1 MRAVRSEEVKSEKWM
16 CGMKNKACDMVRRI
30 VIALFAFHFSILT
43 ALAQDAQAYDEFF
56 LEAMVQRQKGNNDAA
71 FDLLRHCLDINP
83 DAAEAHYFIGQYYN
97 ALKDAETAMA
107 HIQRAAELVPDNET
121 YMETLAQAYIRQD
134 NYADAIAV
142 IEHLFDR
149 HKDRE
154 DLLEMLFQLYQQ
166 EGDYES
172 AIDVLNRMEAS
183 DGKNERLS
191 MAKSEI
197 YTRMGNKKAA
207 VAEIDALA
215 KQFPNDLQYMVMYG
229 ETLMMN
235 DQTKKALAV
244 FGKVLQEEPNNNRVL
259 MSLRNYHQAQGHQTE
274 ADSLTMRILLN
285 KDATTQERV
294 TVIRQEIS
302 ANEMAGGD
310 STKMLNLFRQILS
323 QPQQDADMAIF
334 CATYMGLKEM
344 PADSIIPV
352 LEQVIAIAPDNAS
365 ARLQLVGYAWEKEDM
380 DRVISL
386 CQEARQ
392 YTPSEMAFYYY
403 QGIAYY
409 KQEKLDEALSSF
421 QNGLG
426 VINEESNPSIVS
438 DFYAVMGD
446 ILHQKGL
453 AEEAFAAYDSCLQ
466 WKEDNMGCLN
476 NYAYYLSERGEQL
489 EKAEQMSYKTIK
501 AEPRNSTYLDTYAWI
516 LFMQERYIEAKVYI
530 DQALQHQDE
539 TLDNSVIIEHAGDI
553 YSQNND
559 IDRALS
565 LWGEAREKQPDKE
578 LLTRKIKLK
587 KYLKE

>member
-1 MRAVRSEEVKSEKWM
+1 
-16 CGMKNKACDMVRRI
+16 MKNKMRNRACDMVRWI
-30 VIALFAFHFSILT
+30 VIALFTFHFSLLT
-43 ALAQDAQAYDEFF
+43 SFAQDSQTYDEFF

-71 FDLLRHCLDINP
+71 FDLLRHCLEINP

-97 ALKDAETAMA
+97 ALKDAETAMV
-107 HIQRAAELVPDNET
+107 HIQRAAELAPDNET

-134 NYADAIAV
+134 NHADAIAV
-142 IEHLFDR
+142 IERLFDR

-154 DLLEMLFQLYQQ
+154 DLLEMLFRLYQQ
-166 EGDYES
+166 EGDYEG

-183 DGKNERLS
+183 DGKSELLS

-197 YTRMGNKKAA
+197 YTRMGNEKAA
-207 VAEIDALA
+207 VAEVEALA

-274 ADSLTMRILLN
+274 ADSLTMRILMN

-310 STKMLNLFRQILS
+310 STKVLNLFRQILS
-323 QPQQDADMAIF
+323 QPQQDADMAIL

-352 LEQVIAIAPDNAS
+352 LEQVITIAPDNAS

-380 DRVISL
+380 NRVISL

-516 LFMQERYIEAKVYI
+516 LFMQERYTEAKVYI

-565 LWGEAREKQPDKE
+565 LWEEAQEKQPDKE

>member
-1 MRAVRSEEVKSEKWM
+1 
-16 CGMKNKACDMVRRI
+16 MKNKMRNRACDMVRWI
-30 VIALFAFHFSILT
+30 VIALFTFHFSLFT
-43 ALAQDAQAYDEFF
+43 SFAQDAQTYDEFF

-71 FDLLRHCLDINP
+71 FDLLRHCLEINP

-97 ALKDAETAMA
+97 ALKDAETAMV
-107 HIQRAAELVPDNET
+107 HIQRAAELAPDNET

-134 NYADAIAV
+134 NHADAIAV
-142 IEHLFDR
+142 IERLFDR

-154 DLLEMLFQLYQQ
+154 DLLEMLFRLYQQ
-166 EGDYES
+166 EGDYEG

-183 DGKNERLS
+183 DGKSELLS

-197 YTRMGNKKAA
+197 YTRMGNEKAA
-207 VAEIDALA
+207 VAEIEALA

-274 ADSLTMRILLN
+274 ADSLTMRILMN

-310 STKMLNLFRQILS
+310 STKVLNLFRQILS
-323 QPQQDADMAIF
+323 QPQQDADMAIL

-352 LEQVIAIAPDNAS
+352 LEQVITIAPDNAS
-365 ARLQLVGYAWEKEDM
+365 ARLQLVGYAWEKENM

-516 LFMQERYIEAKVYI
+516 LFMQERYTEAKVYI

-565 LWGEAREKQPDKE
+565 LWEEAQEKQPDKE

>member
-1 MRAVRSEEVKSEKWM
+1 MRNR
-16 CGMKNKACDMVRRI
+16 ACDMVRWI
-30 VIALFAFHFSILT
+30 VIALFTFHFSLFT
-43 ALAQDAQAYDEFF
+43 SFAQDAQTYDEFF

-71 FDLLRHCLDINP
+71 FDLLRHCLEINP

-97 ALKDAETAMA
+97 ALKDAETAMV
-107 HIQRAAELVPDNET
+107 HIQRAAELAPDNET

-134 NYADAIAV
+134 NHADAIAV
-142 IEHLFDR
+142 IERLFDR

-154 DLLEMLFQLYQQ
+154 DLLEMLFRLYQQ
-166 EGDYES
+166 EGDYEG

-183 DGKNERLS
+183 DGKSELLS

-197 YTRMGNKKAA
+197 YTRMGNEKAA
-207 VAEIDALA
+207 VAEIEALA

-274 ADSLTMRILLN
+274 ADSLTMRILMN

-310 STKMLNLFRQILS
+310 STKVLNLFRQILS
-323 QPQQDADMAIF
+323 QPQQDADMAIL

-352 LEQVIAIAPDNAS
+352 LEQVITIAPDNAS
-365 ARLQLVGYAWEKEDM
+365 ARLQLVGYAWEKENM

-516 LFMQERYIEAKVYI
+516 LFMQERYTEAKVYI

-565 LWGEAREKQPDKE
+565 LWEEAQEKQPDKE

>member
-1 MRAVRSEEVKSEKWM
+1 
-16 CGMKNKACDMVRRI
+16 MVRWI
-30 VIALFAFHFSILT
+30 VIALFTFHFSLFT
-43 ALAQDAQAYDEFF
+43 SFAHDAQTYDEFF

-71 FDLLRHCLDINP
+71 FDLLRHCLEINP

-97 ALKDAETAMA
+97 ALKDAETAMV
-107 HIQRAAELVPDNET
+107 HIQRAAELAPDNET

-134 NYADAIAV
+134 NHADAIAV
-142 IEHLFDR
+142 IERLFDR

-154 DLLEMLFQLYQQ
+154 DLLEMLFRLYQQ
-166 EGDYES
+166 EGDYEG

-183 DGKNERLS
+183 DGKSELLS

-197 YTRMGNKKAA
+197 YTRMGNEKAA
-207 VAEIDALA
+207 VAEIEALA

-274 ADSLTMRILLN
+274 ADSLTMRILMN

-310 STKMLNLFRQILS
+310 STKVLNLFRQILS
-323 QPQQDADMAIF
+323 QPQQDADMAIL

-352 LEQVIAIAPDNAS
+352 LEQVITIAPDNAS
-365 ARLQLVGYAWEKEDM
+365 ARLQLVGYAWEKENM

-516 LFMQERYIEAKVYI
+516 LFMQERYTEAKVYI

-565 LWGEAREKQPDKE
+565 LWEEAQEKQPDKE

>member
-1 MRAVRSEEVKSEKWM
+1 
-16 CGMKNKACDMVRRI
+16 MVI
-30 VIALFAFHFSILT
+30 LFTLHLSLFTTF
-43 ALAQDAQAYDEFF
+43 AQEAQTYDEFF
-56 LEAMVQRQKGNNDAA
+56 LEAMVQRQKGNSDAA
-71 FDLLRHCLDINP
+71 FDLLRHCLEINP
-83 DAAEAHYFIGQYYN
+83 DAPEAHYYIAQYYSM
-97 ALKDAETAMA
+97 LKDDKAWMS
-107 HIQRAAELVPDNET
+107 HILRAAELAPDNET
-121 YMETLAQAYIRQD
+121 YMETLAQAYIRED

-142 IEHLFDR
+142 VERLFDR

-166 EGDYES
+166 VADYEG

-207 VAEIDALA
+207 VAEIEALA

-244 FGKVLQEEPNNNRVL
+244 FGKVLQEEPDNNRVL
-259 MSLRNYHQAQGHQTE
+259 MSLRNYHLGEGHQAE

-285 KDATTQERV
+285 KEATTQERV
-294 TVIRQEIS
+294 MVIRQEIS

-310 STKMLNLFRQILS
+310 STKVLNLFHQILS
-323 QPQQDADMAIF
+323 QPQADADMAIL

-344 PADSIIPV
+344 PVDSIVPV
-352 LEQVIAIAPDNAS
+352 LEQVITIAPDNAA
-365 ARLQLVGYAWEKEDM
+365 ARLQLVSYAWDAEDM

-392 YTPSEMAFYYY
+392 YTPGEMAFYYY

-409 KQEKLDEALSSF
+409 KQENLDEALSSF

-426 VINEESNPSIVS
+426 VINEESNPAIVS

-489 EKAEQMSYKTIK
+489 DKAEQMSYKTIK

-516 LFMQERYIEAKVYI
+516 LFMQERYTEAKVYI

-553 YSQNND
+553 YAQNND

-565 LWGEAREKQPDKE
+565 LWEEAQEKQPDKE